1 MIVSDYWKK
10 RQEEKLIDILD
21 SIDVDYLNKLYYQ
34 SSVYL
39 NDKMQGIFDTFK
51 TKNNLSIP
59 EAKKLLNSLENRHDY
74 DELLRKLRNSSGTE
88 RKELL
93 KKLDA
98 PAYKYRIKKLQD
110 QQQQIDMLMRNIY
123 DVEKEHNTNSYINTA
138 YKAHYRDVYN
148 LQQYT
153 NVAYE
158 FNRLDPSLVD
168 KMLKSKWSGK
178 NYSKRIWG
186 NTSELADILKEEMMM
201 GLLAGKTEREMQD
214 SIAER
219 FSVGAYKARRLI
231 ETESAAMTSFADQ
244 QAFEDAGITNE
255 IFRAVHDFK
264 TSKICQRHDGIVVEV
279 GKGEIGKNI
288 PPLHPYCRSIMVPYI
303 EGITDNMKRRQRDPV
318 TGKDEIVDAKETY
331 DQWLKRQQDVHGID
345 TVETFQ
351 KKTSNLSSDK
361 KQFTRYKDVLG
372 DEFIDSLAK
381 FQDLKYNDVD
391 GWGDLKKKYRVVNQ
405 YDVVSGKMKPSQII
419 EFNERL
425 IKEKDNF
432 TGKVKNG
439 GNITLATF
447 DGKNIIAH
455 SKIQK
460 SDSDNFKR
468 YTGDYIVALL
478 KDKRAFETK
487 VIGWD
492 RMVDGEAKIF
502 EHIHTLNNDDNPK
515 ILNILTSFPMC
526 DSCKDVMEQFKK
538 LNSNVTVNLIQKK
551 VRKRGK

>member
-1 MIVSDYWKK
+1 MSDYWKK
-10 RQEEKLIDILD
+10 RQEEKLLDILD

-110 QQQQIDMLMRNIY
+110 QQQQIDMLMRNVY
-123 DVEKEHNTNSYINTA
+123 DVEKEYDTNSYINTA

-158 FNRLDPSLVD
+158 FDKLDPSLVD
-168 KMLKSKWSGK
+168 KMLKSKWSGE

-186 NTSELADILKEEMMM
+186 NTSELADTLKEEMMM
-201 GLLAGKTEREMQD
+201 GLLTGKTEREMQD

-288 PPLHPYCRSIMVPYI
+288 PPLHPYCRSFMVPYI

-345 TVETFQ
+345 TVDTFQ
-351 KKTSNLSSDK
+351 KKAVNLSSDRRQYK
-361 KQFTRYKDVLG
+361 YYKDVIG
-372 DEFIDSLAK
+372 TENMPDSLAK
-381 FQDLKYNDVD
+381 FQEMKYNNTPE
-391 GWGDLKKKYRVVNQ
+391 WELLQKYKRSRS
-405 YDVVSGKMKPSQII
+405 SGKLSAFSSFDDYRKYHDVIQNNVVGITTSDGIKIISQSDHFIERVLGTTVKEGQTEVKREGVQIDDIVDTLLKPVA
-419 EFNERL
+419 
-425 IKEKDNF
+425 IKEKQ
-432 TGKVKNG
+432 VKRG
-439 GNITLATF
+439 ISRKYIG
-447 DGKNIIAH
+447 
-455 SKIQK
+455 SKI
-460 SDSDNFKR
+460 
-468 YTGDYIVALL
+468 
-478 KDKRAFETK
+478 E
-487 VIGWD
+487 
-492 RMVDGEAKIF
+492 
-502 EHIHTLNNDDNPK
+502 
-515 ILNILTSFPMC
+515 
-526 DSCKDVMEQFKK
+526 
-538 LNSNVTVNLIQKK
+538 VTVNPETGNLIQTNP
-551 VRKRGK
+551 RKRSD